1 MNSDITLASNLI
13 APLQIVKKAALNTNK
28 HFTELVSYISFSLLL
43 VICLFVPLWVWY
55 IKMLGPENFIVAVFK
70 MTMDFSFSVVIIFMI
85 SIFLFNKTH
94 PNSQKL
100 TFWKFTKDVS
110 WPWLVEGLKV
120 SIITIAA
127 LFLFIIPG
135 IIKSIHYTFFSFVVF
150 FNQDYKE
157 GKINA
162 LKHSKKL
169 SKDLGWWI
177 FLLIFIIPMCI
188 AFISKWAVKL
198 VFQQTNSLWIIYPVL
213 IFCLYITCILLTYSY
228 SVLYFMYTTKE
239 QQIYRH

>member
-1 MNSDITLASNLI
+1 MNSDITFAGNSI
-13 APLQIVKKAALNTNK
+13 SPFQIIKNAILNTNK
-28 HFTELVSYISFSLLL
+28 HFTGLISYISFSLLI
-43 VICLFVPLWVWY
+43 VICMFVPLWVWY
-55 IKMLGPENFIVAVFK
+55 IKMLGLEHFIVTVFE
-70 MTMDFSFSVVIIFMI
+70 MNMNFSFFVVIIFMI

-110 WPWLVEGLKV
+110 WPWLVEGLKASV
-120 SIITIAA
+120 ITIGA

-135 IIKSIHYTFFSFVVF
+135 IIKSVHYTFFSFVVF

-162 LKHSKKL
+162 LKHSKML

-177 FLLIFIIPMCI
+177 FFLTFIIPVCI
-188 AFISKWAVKL
+188 VFISERVVEL
-198 VFQQTNSLWIIYPVL
+198 VFQQTNSLWILYPVL
-213 IFCLYITCILLTYSY
+213 IFYLYITCILFTYSY
-228 SVLYFMYTTKE
+228 SVLYFMYTAKE
-239 QQIYRH
+239 QNQIY